1 MSILKE
7 INAAYS
13 LERLMLKLKLQY
25 FGHLMWRADSLGK
38 TLMPGK
44 IEDRRRRGWQKMR
57 WLGGITDSMDI
68 SLSKFQEM
76 VKDRE
81 AWLAVVHGVPKSQTR
96 LSEWTTTTTTVCV
109 CVCVLSRVWLYETP
123 WTVAHQAPLSVEFS
137 RQEYWIAPPFPS
149 PADLPN
155 KTTGPKQ
162 SCLYYIPHHQAEIW
176 LQFRLLQ
183 KWNLKPGPLEITW
196 SALVRSSAL

>member
-123 WTVAHQAPLSVEFS
+123 WTVAHQAPLSMEFS
-137 RQEYWIAPPFPS
+137 RQQYWIASPFPS
-149 PADLPN
+149 PGDLPN